1 MDPRQG
7 HDPHELDAVRAR
19 ELLAQ
24 ADQTEAAARAG
35 ASWSAIALLMVIGAG
50 SSTAL
55 VGMWLA
61 GAGPLWL
68 PMSLFFV
75 WMAIGFVIH
84 YRFGNSVK
92 RGFSRRWLVSI
103 GLWAATWILGVSIT
117 APGAIGDNVWVVG
130 ALALALTAITAVGAW
145 REASA

>member
-1 MDPRQG
+1 MDPLQD
-7 HDPHELDAVRAR
+7 HDPLDLDAVRAR

-24 ADQTEAAARAG
+24 ADQTEATARAG
-35 ASWSAIALLMVIGAG
+35 ASWTAIALLMVIGAG

-55 VGMWLA
+55 VGTWLA
-61 GAGPLWL
+61 GADLLGL

-103 GLWAATWILGVSIT
+103 GLWAATWMLGVFVT
-117 APGAIGDNVWVVG
+117 APGAIGDNIWVVG
-130 ALALALTAITAVGAW
+130 ALALALTAVTAVGAW

>member
-1 MDPRQG
+1 MDPRQ
-7 HDPHELDAVRAR
+7 DPDPQGINAARAR

-24 ADQTEAAARAG
+24 ADRTGATARAG
-35 ASWSAIALLMVIGAG
+35 ASWSAIALLMTIGAG

-61 GAGPLWL
+61 GPGLLGLPL
-68 PMSLFFV
+68 SLFFV
-75 WMAIGFVIH
+75 WLFIGFAMH

-92 RGFSRRWLVSI
+92 RGFSRRWLISI
-103 GLWAATWILGVSIT
+103 GLWGVTWTT
-117 APGAIGDNVWVVG
+117 AVFVTEPGAIGDNVWVVG
-130 ALALALTAITAVGAW
+130 ALSLALTAIAAVGAW